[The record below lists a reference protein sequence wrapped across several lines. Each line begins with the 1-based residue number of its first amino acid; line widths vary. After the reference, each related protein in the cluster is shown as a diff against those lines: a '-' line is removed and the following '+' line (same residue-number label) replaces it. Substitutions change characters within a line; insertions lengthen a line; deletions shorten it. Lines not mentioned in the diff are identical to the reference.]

1 MKESLKK
8 YQSFLKRLK
17 MIIDSHCHLDYE
29 PISSNLK
36 DVVERAIKNNVRYL
50 LSISTT
56 DESFDKI
63 LKIVQNYK
71 NIYGT
76 YGIHPHE
83 TKNYLSL
90 SSDQIVKK
98 TRLNNKIIGIGETG
112 LDFYYDYSDRSVQKK
127 LFIEHIK
134 AAQSLNLPLI
144 VHTRSAEDDTFEIL
158 KSENKNQNMKIL
170 IHCFTGTK
178 SFAHKLVDI
187 GCYISASGVVTFK
200 KSQELA
206 ETFVTLPNDRILVET
221 DSPYL
226 SPVPLRGKPNE
237 PSHIVH
243 TVNFLANLKRID
255 NETFAKTTSSN
266 FFRLFGKLS

>member
-1 MKESLKK
+1 
-8 YQSFLKRLK
+8 
-17 MIIDSHCHLDYE
+17 MIIDSHCHLEYE
-29 PISSNLK
+29 PMTSNLNE
-36 DVVERAIKNNVRYL
+36 VIERAVENNVKYL

-63 LKIVQNYK
+63 IKIVDTYK
-71 NIYGT
+71 NVYGT

-98 TRLNNKIIGIGETG
+98 TKLNNKIIGIGETG
-112 LDFYYDYSDRSVQKK
+112 LDFYYDYSDRMVQKK

-134 AAQSLNLPLI
+134 AAQILDLPLI
-144 VHTRSAEDDTFEIL
+144 VHTRSAEDETYEIL
-158 KSENKNQNMKIL
+158 KSEKKNKDVKTL
-170 IHCFTGTK
+170 IHCFTGSK

-200 KSQELA
+200 KSKDLA
-206 ETFVTLPNDRILVET
+206 ETFNSLPNDRILVET

-226 SPVPLRGKPNE
+226 SPEPLRGKPNE
-237 PSHIVH
+237 PSHIIH
-243 TVNFLANLKRID
+243 TVNFLAKLKGID
-255 NETFAKTTSSN
+255 AENFAQITSSN
-266 FFRLFGKLS
+266 FFNLFGKLN

>member
-1 MKESLKK
+1 
-8 YQSFLKRLK
+8 
-17 MIIDSHCHLDYE
+17 MIIDSHCHLEYE
-29 PISSNLK
+29 PMSSNLK
-36 DVVERAIKNNVRYL
+36 EVVARAVQNNVKYL

-63 LKIVQNYK
+63 LKIIKNYK

-90 SSDQIVKK
+90 TCNQIIKK
-98 TRLNNKIIGIGETG
+98 SNLNKKIIGIGETG
-112 LDFYYDYSDRSVQKK
+112 LDFYYDHSDRLVQKK

-134 AAQSLNLPLI
+134 AAQISNLPLI
-144 VHTRSAEDDTFEIL
+144 VHTRSAEDETYEIL
-158 KSENKNQNMKIL
+158 KSEKKNKDVKIL
-170 IHCFTGTK
+170 IHCFTGSK
-178 SFAHKLVDI
+178 VFAHKLIDI

-200 KSQELA
+200 KSLDLA
-206 ETFVTLPNDRILVET
+206 ETFSSLPNDRILVET

-226 SPVPLRGKPNE
+226 SPEPLRGKSNE

-243 TVNFLANLKRID
+243 TVNFLAKLKGID
-255 NETFAKTTSSN
+255 NNNFAQTTSAN
-266 FFRLFGKLS
+266 FFKLFGKLN